1 MGPPPSGVLDA
12 LLQLV
17 SAAGSR
23 RPQAA
28 APVRLGRFLRDD
40 AKIVAAGSSSWRRLR
55 APGTS
60 SSALEIGSLTTLSA
74 RETTPAMSVTMKQ
87 LVLSL
92 TALMALAGCDSTRLE
107 EANRVPTIQGLPSE
121 LADVLKDAE
130 EWTIYAL
137 QPEMGGPV
145 EDGFHGFAVRGQA
158 MIDSRS
164 DRAQLSHALAQGI
177 AGNQD
182 MMARCFL
189 PRHGIRAAF
198 ADRVCDLVICFECLQ
213 IYVYDG
219 GEERVALVLTTN
231 GPQRVFDRIYKG
243 EGLSIAR

>member
-1 MGPPPSGVLDA
+1 MGPSPSGVLDA

-17 SAAGSR
+17 RAAGPR

-28 APVRLGRFLRDD
+28 APIPLGRFLRDD
-40 AKIVAAGSSSWRRLR
+40 AKIVAEGSSSWRRLR
-55 APGTS
+55 APGAS
-60 SSALEIGSLTTLSA
+60 NSALETGSLTTLSA
-74 RETTPAMSVTMKQ
+74 RETTPDRPATMKH

-107 EANRVPTIQGLPSE
+107 EANRVPTIQGLPAE
-121 LADVLKDAE
+121 LAEVLKDAE

-137 QPEMGGPV
+137 QPEMEGPV
-145 EDGFHGFAVRGQA
+145 EDGFHGHAIRGQA

-182 MMARCFL
+182 MMAHCFL
-189 PRHGIRAAF
+189 PRHGIRAASG
-198 ADRVCDLVICFECLQ
+198 DRVCDLVICFECLQ
-213 IYVYDG
+213 INVYDG
-219 GEERVALVLTTN
+219 GEERAAQVLTTS
-231 GPQRVFDRIYKG
+231 GPQRVFDRIYRG
-243 EGLSIAR
+243 EGLSIAK

>member
-1 MGPPPSGVLDA
+1 MGPSPSGVLDA

-17 SAAGSR
+17 SAAGP
-23 RPQAA
+23 RPPLAA
-28 APVRLGRFLRDD
+28 APIHRGRFLLDD

-60 SSALEIGSLTTLSA
+60 NSALVTGSLTTRNA
-74 RETTPAMSVTMKQ
+74 REITPAMSVTMKQ
-87 LVLSL
+87 FVLSL

-121 LADVLKDAE
+121 LAEVLKDAE

-137 QPEMGGPV
+137 QPETGHPV
-145 EDGFHGFAVRGQA
+145 EDGFHGYAVRGQST
-158 MIDSRS
+158 IDSRS
-164 DRAQLSHALAQGI
+164 DRAHLSHALAQGI

-213 IYVYDG
+213 IHVYDG
-219 GEERVALVLTTN
+219 GEERVANILTTG
-231 GPQRVFDRIYKG
+231 GPQRIFDHVYKAA
-243 EGLSIAR
+243 GLSIAK